1 VVVLLWKGSII
12 PYHLHEAQLH
22 LEVVEQYPTWPNT
35 QAFLQM
41 IREEVT
47 PETVNFSLPGTH
59 ILKDYANSDTLWL
72 WLT

>member
-1 VVVLLWKGSII
+1 MFGVDDFWYYCHDLQGSII
-12 PYHLHEAQLH
+12 PMVIPMVIHEVQLL

-47 PETVNFSLPGTH
+47 PEMVNFSLPGRK
-59 ILKDYANSDTLWL
+59 LN
-72 WLT
+72 